1 MFVGADAERS
11 CSRRRSV
18 TDAACPSRV
27 LIGPLL
33 QFCIALSFLNV
44 GADDSVRPQ
53 RPPLRQKK
61 PAAFRFRRGGENSI
75 SAASFFLSK
84 PEPFHWVP
92 VWLTNGGCRQR
103 RLGEFFEPILFFLCQ
118 KEIISTPFPFLL
130 QKRKR
135 CRAAKGKEDVGKP
148 SEWFPHAPSNGQG
161 PCPWMLRRMEVGDVR

>member
-1 MFVGADAERS
+1 MLVGADAERS

-84 PEPFHWVP
+84 PELQTVP
-92 VWLTNGGCRQR
+92 PSRQKKPAAFRFR
-103 RLGEFFEPILFFLCQ
+103 RDGKSSTSASSFFLP
-118 KEIISTPFPFLL
+118 KL
-130 QKRKR
+130 
-135 CRAAKGKEDVGKP
+135 
-148 SEWFPHAPSNGQG
+148 
-161 PCPWMLRRMEVGDVR
+161 

>member
-1 MFVGADAERS
+1 MLVGADAERS

-61 PAAFRFRRGGENSI
+61 PAAFRFRRDGKSST
-75 SAASFFLSK
+75 SASSFFLPK
-84 PEPFHWVP
+84 
-92 VWLTNGGCRQR
+92 L
-103 RLGEFFEPILFFLCQ
+103 
-118 KEIISTPFPFLL
+118 
-130 QKRKR
+130 
-135 CRAAKGKEDVGKP
+135 
-148 SEWFPHAPSNGQG
+148 
-161 PCPWMLRRMEVGDVR
+161 